1 MRSTVTPSLFL
12 VLASFAT
19 AGRAVAQAS
28 SAEARPAPAPLP
40 PPRTLRV
47 GADGSAAAKPD
58 LAVVQAG
65 VQVTAKDPQKASD
78 DASARMKALLAE
90 LGRLGIAERDVQTSE
105 LSLRPERPWENGR
118 QLPVQGYTASIGV
131 RIKVRRLDHLPG
143 LLGRLTAVG
152 VNDIDSVHLGK
163 EEMDPV
169 RDRALT
175 VAVSA
180 ARARAQAVASAA
192 GVTLGDVIS
201 IEIDPSRGPSPV
213 TANVAL
219 RAAAVPASD
228 VPVAEGELEVTA
240 RVEMVYV
247 IR

>member
-1 MRSTVTPSLFL
+1 MRTTFTSSLALLLVFL
-12 VLASFAT
+12 AT
-19 AGRAVAQAS
+19 SGRAVAQTS
-28 SAEARPAPAPLP
+28 SPEARPAPPSQ

-47 GADGSAAAKPD
+47 NAEGSATVRPD
-58 LAVVQAG
+58 LAVVLAG

-90 LGRLGIAERDVQTSE
+90 LRRLGLAERDVQTSE

-118 QLPVQGYTASIGV
+118 QLPVQGYTATMSV
-131 RIKVRRLDHLPG
+131 RVKVRKLEQLPG

-152 VNDIDSVHLGK
+152 VNEIDSVQLGK
-163 EEMDPV
+163 EELGPV
-169 RDRALT
+169 RDQALAL
-175 VAVSA
+175 AVSA

-240 RVEMVYV
+240 RVEMVYA

>member
-1 MRSTVTPSLFL
+1 MRTTFTSSLALLLVFL
-12 VLASFAT
+12 AT
-19 AGRAVAQAS
+19 SGRAVAQTS
-28 SAEARPAPAPLP
+28 SPEARPASAPLP

-47 GADGSAAAKPD
+47 NAEGSATVRPD
-58 LAVVQAG
+58 LAVVLAG

-90 LGRLGIAERDVQTSE
+90 LRRLGLAERDVQTSE

-118 QLPVQGYTASIGV
+118 QLPVQGYTATMSV
-131 RIKVRRLDHLPG
+131 RVKVRKLEQLPG

-152 VNDIDSVHLGK
+152 VNEIDSVQLGK
-163 EEMDPV
+163 EELGPV
-169 RDRALT
+169 RDQALAL
-175 VAVSA
+175 AVSA

-240 RVEMVYV
+240 RVEMVYA